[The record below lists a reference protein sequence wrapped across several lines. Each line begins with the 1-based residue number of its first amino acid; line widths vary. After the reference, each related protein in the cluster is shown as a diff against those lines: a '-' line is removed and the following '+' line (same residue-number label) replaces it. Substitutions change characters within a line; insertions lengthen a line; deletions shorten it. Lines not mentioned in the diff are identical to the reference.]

1 MSTSLAKVFGDF
13 RVGGKGEESH
23 WLSVSDLM
31 AGLMMV
37 FLFIAVVLM
46 RSALLETERIR
57 DVAVAYQ
64 DTMVAIFDSLM
75 EEFAD
80 DLDSWDADIDRDT
93 LTFNFQSPEVL
104 FASGASDIQPR
115 FQEVLA
121 DFFPRY
127 MTVLQN
133 YRQAIDEVRIEG
145 HTSSL
150 WMGAATPSEAYFF
163 NMDLSQRRT
172 REVLR
177 FVYDMPSSDPYR
189 DWVRQNFAAVGF
201 SSGRLIMTPE
211 GFEDEERSRRVGF
224 RIVTNADIQIRRIL
238 ELD

>member
-1 MSTSLAKVFGDF
+1 MSTVIGKVFGRF
-13 RVGGKGEESH
+13 HAGGKGEESH

-57 DVAVAYQ
+57 EVAVTYQ
-64 DTMVAIFDSLM
+64 TTMVAIYESLIA
-75 EEFAD
+75 EFAQ
-80 DLDSWDADIDRDT
+80 DLLLWDADIDEET

-115 FQEVLA
+115 FQEILE

-127 MTVLQN
+127 MGILQR
-133 YRQAIDEVRIEG
+133 YRHAVDEVRVEG
-145 HTSSL
+145 HTSSV
-150 WMGAATPSEAYFF
+150 WMGATSPSEAYFF

-177 FVYDMPSSDPYR
+177 FVYDMPSSDAYR
-189 DWVRQNFAAVGF
+189 DWLRENFAAVGF
-201 SSGRLIMTPE
+201 SSGRIVLRE
-211 GFEDEERSRRVGF
+211 DGSEDEDRSRRVGF
-224 RIVTNADIQIRRIL
+224 RIITNADIQIRRIL
-238 ELD
+238 EVD